1 MKPNYSEK
9 YAKYKY
15 LYLELKKQNQ
25 SIDQSINQSGGGAW
39 GEFSF
44 DNDNV
49 HDELVDFR
57 DEAGKLFSEKKINS
71 LLQNMFDKYDERVRK
86 NDPGIK
92 KISFSEYI
100 LSPVCAG
107 VVVYLLISDVNIAIK
122 FLIKSLVQL
131 YRDYLKVYVT
141 KEASGWRSYQARLDA
156 LKIEIS
162 ILNYAINN
170 GSLEKIR
177 NIISP
182 SINTAD
188 ILSGNIFIGHDNKL
202 IFKYIGEH
210 QRDFFDYVFIK
221 PDPLKPYLN
230 PNILYDKTIMLGKDP
245 KYKHMSTYYITKTDT
260 DGNKTWVK
268 YDTFETLAYQYLPTD
283 FLSDIYGEQFEKLSK
298 LKHKET
304 KITLS

>member
-1 MKPNYSEK
+1 MESNYAKK

-15 LYLELKKQNQ
+15 LYLELQKQNQ
-25 SIDQSINQSGGGAW
+25 SQNQSGGGAW

-57 DEAGKLFSEKKINS
+57 DEDGKLFPEKKINS
-71 LLQNMFDKYDERVRK
+71 LLQDMFDKYEERVRK
-86 NDPGIK
+86 NDPDIK

-100 LSPVCAG
+100 LSETCAG
-107 VVVYLLISDVNIAIK
+107 VVLHLLTSGINIPIK
-122 FLIKSLVQL
+122 FLVKSLIHL
-131 YRDYLKVYVT
+131 YRNYLKIYIT
-141 KEASGWRSYQARLDA
+141 KCASGWKSYLARLEA

-177 NIISP
+177 NVISP
-182 SINTAD
+182 NINTAD

-202 IFKYIGEH
+202 IFKYIAEH
-210 QRDFFDYVFIK
+210 RRDFFDYVFIK
-221 PDPLKPYLN
+221 PNPLKPYLN
-230 PNILYDKTIMLGKDP
+230 PNILYDKTIMLGRDP
-245 KYKHMSTYYITKTDT
+245 KYKHMNRYYVTNTDST
-260 DGNKTWVK
+260 GNKTWVE
-268 YDTFETLAYQYLPTD
+268 YDPFETLAYQYLPND
-283 FLSDIYGEQFEKLSK
+283 FLSSIYGTDFEKLSK

-304 KITLS
+304 KITLD